1 MLESCQERIE
11 GKSLANR
18 MESESIPQATEN
30 TLLGQQPI
38 RKKSYKPTKTLKP
51 PAIQSAI
58 LAKRASG
65 SSKAKIAK
73 ELGMAV
79 NTVTN
84 VLELNDFDRSLE
96 VEQRTSLA
104 LIPRAIQ
111 VAHDRLSK
119 GSENMAIKVLENTIW
134 PLNAKT
140 SKQQDAGLTLAI
152 QNLMGNVTVGNAQ
165 PVENKAI
172 EAQVVVSTGTIAP
185 PNNSATSA
193 QVIENKESAS

>member
-1 MLESCQERIE
+1 MSTNVQVIDSPKVTT
-11 GKSLANR
+11 G
-18 MESESIPQATEN
+18 
-30 TLLGQQPI
+30 
-38 RKKSYKPTKTLKP
+38 RKYKPRKSLKP

-96 VEQRTSLA
+96 SEQRESLR

-111 VAHDRLSK
+111 VAHDRLTK

-134 PLNAKT
+134 PLQSKT
-140 SKQQDAGLTLAI
+140 SKASDPHLTLAI
-152 QNLMGNVTVGNAQ
+152 QNLMGNVQVNADTSTLHH
-165 PVENKAI
+165 NAA
-172 EAQVVVSTGTIAP
+172 EASTNPSSET
-185 PNNSATSA
+185 A
-193 QVIENKESAS
+193 QVIDTEIVKP